1 MHENTLGRLTFLV
14 KSMFRRLDK
23 FDGPISQEGG
33 EGGRGGIYTG
43 GGINVVLQYF

>member
-14 KSMFRRLDK
+14 KSMFRRLYK
-23 FDGPISQEGG
+23 FDGPISQGGG

>member
-23 FDGPISQEGG
+23 FDGPISQGGG
-33 EGGRGGIYTG
+33 EGGREGIYTG

>member
-14 KSMFRRLDK
+14 NSMFRRLDK
-23 FDGPISQEGG
+23 FDGPISQG
-33 EGGRGGIYTG
+33 EGREEGGIYTG